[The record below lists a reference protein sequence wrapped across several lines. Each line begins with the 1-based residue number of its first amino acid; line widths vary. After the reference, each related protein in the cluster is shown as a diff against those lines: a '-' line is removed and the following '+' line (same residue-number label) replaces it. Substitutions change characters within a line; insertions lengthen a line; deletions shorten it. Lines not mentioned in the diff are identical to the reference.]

1 MNEEESMTQV
11 AMKKLKTLRAATIKY
26 SPRVE
31 RKLSNAGRKP
41 DSAVVESAAKYY
53 VALKKLAE
61 EK

>member
-1 MNEEESMTQV
+1 MTQ
-11 AMKKLKTLRAATIKY
+11 AAIKKLRSLRAATVKY

-31 RKLSNAGRKP
+31 KKLSIAGRKP
-41 DSAVVESAAKYY
+41 HSAVVESAAKYY